1 MFEFLKKGDGKVINV
16 NDIDQ
21 LIGKV
26 EIIDIREDYEYKS
39 GSLRTAKNIPMRT
52 LLTNPEKYL
61 AKDKTYYI
69 ICQSGSR
76 SSKTVNYLSKQAY
89 NVINVVG
96 GMGSYVG
103 TKRN

>member
-1 MFEFLKKGDGKVINV
+1 MFSFLKKDDGKVINV

-26 EIIDIREDYEYKS
+26 EIIDIREDYEYKN

-52 LLTNPEKYL
+52 LLANPEKYL

-69 ICQSGSR
+69 VCQSGAR
-76 SSKTVNYLSKQAY
+76 SGKTANYLSKQDF
-89 NVINVVG
+89 NVVNVAG